1 MARKKKEDFD
11 VVTASQTDDGTVV
24 LTSVNELSEERMDNV
39 IRHAI
44 ASYDPENKQ
53 YSTYLKIS
61 ASSETLTVDRI
72 DELARGLQSNLTNV
86 QTVNGIIRNYINK
99 DDLIGITYDAIEAN
113 VNTEFKCSFAQF
125 PEQRNKT
132 KQVNYA
138 REVIDDFNAQINVRS
153 LLRAAIPMTYA
164 EGTYITYLRQK
175 DENYIGDY
183 YPLGIAEISD
193 YLSNGQPVVL
203 INMSKLKSA
212 LSKSMLKDKKNKAL
226 FFENQETEIQNN
238 YPDEVYQAFKN
249 GDTYAKLDVD
259 HCGVIRIGNM
269 GQKYGVSPLFR
280 ALRPALMLETFD
292 TSDLVNAKAK
302 AKKIIWQQLDPALMG
317 PNNDKKGFAEQV
329 TAHDNLLRAWKQ
341 NTVLVTTA
349 PYVKDIKY
357 VEPKVEMTNI
367 ETVKQYRNREMAAL
381 GISFLNTDGQQTVS
395 TAKVSLDQLMKNI
408 GKIAE
413 QIEDVLKRWY
423 RIRLEDA
430 GVDPMYCPD
439 VKVSTTEMMGME
451 MKKAIAQFLFTTLNC
466 SYKTAYEYMGLHAED
481 ELRKRQAETEEGYD
495 DVFVA
500 RQTSYTSS
508 GNSAGGGDSDKKT
521 GRPKGEETEKQIY
534 DQQRNEDSK

>member
-72 DELARGLQSNLTNV
+72 DELARGLQSSLTNV

-138 REVIDDFNAQINVRS
+138 REVIDDFNSQINVRS
-153 LLRAAIPMTYA
+153 LLRTAIPMTYA

-175 DENYIGDY
+175 DENYIVDY

-212 LSKSMLKDKKNKAL
+212 LSKSMLKDKKNTAL

-249 GDTYAKLDVD
+249 SDTYAKLDVD

-292 TSDLVNAKAK
+292 TSDRVNAKAK
-302 AKKIIWQQLDPALMG
+302 AKKIIWQQLDPELMG
-317 PNNDKKGFAEQV
+317 PNKDKKGFSEQV

-500 RQTSYTSS
+500 RQTSYTST
-508 GNSAGGGDSDKKT
+508 GNSSGGDSDKKT

>member
-72 DELARGLQSNLTNV
+72 DELARGLQSSLTNV

-175 DENYIGDY
+175 DENYIVDY

-203 INMSKLKSA
+203 INISKLKSA

-269 GQKYGVSPLFR
+269 GQKYGVSPPIPRL
-280 ALRPALMLETFD
+280 A
-292 TSDLVNAKAK
+292 S
-302 AKKIIWQQLDPALMG
+302 
-317 PNNDKKGFAEQV
+317 
-329 TAHDNLLRAWKQ
+329 
-341 NTVLVTTA
+341 
-349 PYVKDIKY
+349 
-357 VEPKVEMTNI
+357 
-367 ETVKQYRNREMAAL
+367 
-381 GISFLNTDGQQTVS
+381 GI
-395 TAKVSLDQLMKNI
+395 
-408 GKIAE
+408 
-413 QIEDVLKRWY
+413 
-423 RIRLEDA
+423 DA
-430 GVDPMYCPD
+430 
-439 VKVSTTEMMGME
+439 
-451 MKKAIAQFLFTTLNC
+451 
-466 SYKTAYEYMGLHAED
+466 
-481 ELRKRQAETEEGYD
+481 
-495 DVFVA
+495 
-500 RQTSYTSS
+500 
-508 GNSAGGGDSDKKT
+508 
-521 GRPKGEETEKQIY
+521 
-534 DQQRNEDSK
+534 